1 MDTATITALITLVT
15 VILGVIVQIYRENRN
30 RRWDMEDRK
39 VLAAKVEDAKALVSE
54 TSDELKTMIHENTKI
69 STDAFHEANT
79 VNLKLEKLGIAHN
92 TQSAEQTAAV
102 EKLTAAV
109 QRETNPPID
118 TDITG

>member
-1 MDTATITALITLVT
+1 MDTASLTALVTLMT
-15 VILGVIVQIYRENRN
+15 VISGFLVQIYRENRN

-39 VLAAKVEDAKALVSE
+39 ILAAKVEDAKVLVSE
-54 TSDELKTMIHENTKI
+54 TSKELKTMIHENTKI

-102 EKLTAAV
+102 EKLTEAV
-109 QRETNPPID
+109 KRETNSPIA
-118 TDITG
+118 TDISG